1 MYIVK
6 CYKLLQGFTS
16 NKYKLSNSALISFNV
31 SVIYRICVRMFVF
44 NSRLFACGRFKCISE
59 FWALKLLCSA
69 LSLHPDLQ
77 LLLSKGRLLATSN
90 RPSTQV
96 RPSMQYKHLTC
107 WQNRC
112 VIVCVSAGAS
122 TGSKNTLYP
131 SISIYKSDTSGEF
144 YIPPS
149 SPSYHILSFPSLP
162 TSCFPFLSFLTSFF
176 LPYILLSL
184 TPFSCFDLLPHFPL
198 RFLLISFPFLIS
210 FIYFLFVFLLLPF
223 PSLTP

>member
-1 MYIVK
+1 MWK
-6 CYKLLQGFTS
+6 CLDSSLFLIWGF
-16 NKYKLSNSALISFNV
+16 
-31 SVIYRICVRMFVF
+31 
-44 NSRLFACGRFKCISE
+44 FACGRVQCISE
-59 FWALKLLCSA
+59 FWALKPLCSG

-77 LLLSKGRLLATSN
+77 LLLSKGHLLATGN

-96 RPSMQYKHLTC
+96 RPLMQYKHLTC

-144 YIPPS
+144 YTPPS
-149 SPSYHILSFPSLP
+149 SPSWPFITYFLFLP
-162 TSCFPFLSFLTSFF
+162 YPPLVFLSFLTSFF

-198 RFLLISFPFLIS
+198 RFLLISFLFLIS
-210 FIYFLFVFLLLPF
+210 FIYFLFAVLILPF